1 MQDNDSVVRIGR
13 RLAMAPLGLVV
24 WLAMP
29 RCPGMIEPEPDWM
42 KPPPKPYGPKTEG
55 DAPRRTTLGTTRPT
69 TARITLPDEV
79 IVRVMDSG
87 RPAFQHCFKRAIDLD
102 PGVTYKVRLHV
113 ELDEVGKVVTAT
125 ADAPDAGLTS
135 CLGRVARALRYPAP
149 GKPAVLDLPLF
160 FRP

>member
-29 RCPGMIEPEPDWM
+29 RCPAMMEPEPDWM
-42 KPPPKPYGPKTEG
+42 KPPPKPYGPQTAG
-55 DAPRRTTLGTTRPT
+55 APPKRQTIGSTIGGTARPT

-87 RPAFQHCFKRAIDLD
+87 RPAFQHCF
-102 PGVTYKVRLHV
+102 
-113 ELDEVGKVVTAT
+113 
-125 ADAPDAGLTS
+125 
-135 CLGRVARALRYPAP
+135 
-149 GKPAVLDLPLF
+149 
-160 FRP
+160 